1 MQKVIIL
8 FLILLKQF
16 LRFANTGKN
25 RAAAFVCAIAN
36 IQLFNLFHII
46 TSLKM
51 LIYCWAV
58 YNLCFL

>member
-36 IQLFNLFHII
+36 IQLFNLLMKALAF
-46 TSLKM
+46 
-51 LIYCWAV
+51 
-58 YNLCFL
+58 NR